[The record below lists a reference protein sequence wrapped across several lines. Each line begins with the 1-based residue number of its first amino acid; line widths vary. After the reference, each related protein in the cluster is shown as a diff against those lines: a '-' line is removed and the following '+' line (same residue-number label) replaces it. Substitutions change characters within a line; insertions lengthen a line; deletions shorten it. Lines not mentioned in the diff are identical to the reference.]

1 MTLIVMGAFKMPII
15 KMHKSSMV
23 RKNSRRRRLQQPFR
37 AGAGPLLSKPDLVE
51 TISAPWRW
59 LVLLAKLIRWQVQG
73 SRADLRLSG
82 DPCRASLSPLGVV
95 LTCLFEFVSFYFAL
109 CFIVFV
115 ICFCLLRA
123 GLDKEGM
130 RTAC

>member
-15 KMHKSSMV
+15 KMHKSIMV

-37 AGAGPLLSKPDLVE
+37 AGAGPSLSKPLLVE

-82 DPCRASLSPLGVV
+82 VPCRASLSPLGVV
-95 LTCLFEFVSFYFAL
+95 LTCLF
-109 CFIVFV
+109 
-115 ICFCLLRA
+115 
-123 GLDKEGM
+123 
-130 RTAC
+130 